1 MHPKATFPFVARALG
16 GGGGGGFVC
25 LLKLHSFYLDELTAA
40 PFFLVHCILRLKF
53 FLSSYYVTV

>member
-16 GGGGGGFVC
+16 GGGGFVC
-25 LLKLHSFYLDELTAA
+25 LLKLRSFYLDELTAA
-40 PFFLVHCILRLKF
+40 PFFLVHCILRLKI